1 MSLDHFDALL
11 KNNSTTLAKMGGT
24 VNDGAIAFSRL
35 QNNIMQGK
43 LGEQLMGLGFSAE
56 EVGQG
61 MLTYINATGGRTKE
75 ELANTKEITSATGEY
90 LVELDKLAQFTGT
103 SRKEQEE
110 IQKKAAV
117 NGAYQVALSQ
127 MSEKDRAKANAGLL
141 MAATQGKGAME
152 HYMASIVGMA
162 DVTEDSRKYAGMFG
176 GAASNIT
183 NMADAAKDSSKSMK
197 DVEKS
202 FGSAN
207 ADFVDG
213 VDASKDALSFQSMTG
228 NQFANDVQL
237 ARVKLGKQGADTAE
251 GTEKLFNEITKNQKE
266 QSKSQAAN
274 AAETELAVKQLSA
287 SILSGL
293 MPVLAI
299 LLRPLN
305 WFAQAISK
313 NTTLVIGLGI
323 AIAGFI
329 STMALAKAKMTA
341 AAIAEGY
348 KAGGF
353 KGVVEKLGIQKVF
366 VVNMPGGG
374 LGGGVGGNPLENG
387 KATRNK
393 NLEKNAR
400 IAATEAAEAETVGSK
415 LGNGIKGLGT
425 AVKGLSLATKLT
437 AGGIAG
443 ELIANGLTA
452 AGYEKAGGAAD
463 IASQALSGAAMG
475 SFFGPWGTA
484 IGGLLGASMG
494 VYNNWDT
501 IKSSFTNTNSDG
513 SPSQQGENADE
524 EENYIR
530 NLHAQQSETNKLIKE
545 QIDLT
550 KQHLAVSSNI
560 DKNTWT
566 TADATGFNG
575 YMV

>member
-1 MSLDHFDALL
+1 L
-11 KNNSTTLAKMGGT
+11 
-24 VNDGAIAFSRL
+24 
-35 QNNIMQGK
+35 
-43 LGEQLMGLGFSAE
+43 
-56 EVGQG
+56 
-61 MLTYINATGGRTKE
+61 
-75 ELANTKEITSATGEY
+75 
-90 LVELDKLAQFTGT
+90 
-103 SRKEQEE
+103 RK
-110 IQKKAAV
+110 K
-117 NGAYQVALSQ
+117 
-127 MSEKDRAKANAGLL
+127 
-141 MAATQGKGAME
+141 
-152 HYMASIVGMA
+152 
-162 DVTEDSRKYAGMFG
+162 
-176 GAASNIT
+176 
-183 NMADAAKDSSKSMK
+183 
-197 DVEKS
+197 
-202 FGSAN
+202 
-207 ADFVDG
+207 
-213 VDASKDALSFQSMTG
+213 
-228 NQFANDVQL
+228 
-237 ARVKLGKQGADTAE
+237 GADTAD
-251 GTEKLFNEITKNQKE
+251 GTAKLFNEISKNQKE

-299 LLRPLN
+299 LLHPLN

-313 NTTLVIGLGI
+313 NTTLVVGLGI
-323 AIAGFI
+323 AMAGFI
-329 STMALAKAKMTA
+329 STMAFAKAKMTA

-353 KGVVEKLGIQKVF
+353 KGAIEKLGIQKVF

-374 LGGGVGGNPLENG
+374 LGGGIGGNPLENG

-443 ELIANGLTA
+443 ELIANGLTG
-452 AGYEKAGGAAD
+452 AGHEKAGGAAD
-463 IASQALSGAAMG
+463 ILSQVVSGAG
-475 SFFGPWGTA
+475 LGLEFGGPWGA
-484 IGGLLGASMG
+484 LAGGLAGAAMG
-494 VYNNWDT
+494 VYNNWGNLF
-501 IKSSFTNTNSDG
+501 SSKNEESR
-513 SPSQQGENADE
+513 SPSQQVENANE

-530 NLHAQQSETNKLIKE
+530 NLHAQMVETNKLMKE
-545 QIDLT
+545 QNKDIRDQT
-550 KQHLAVSSNI
+550 AYMSNI